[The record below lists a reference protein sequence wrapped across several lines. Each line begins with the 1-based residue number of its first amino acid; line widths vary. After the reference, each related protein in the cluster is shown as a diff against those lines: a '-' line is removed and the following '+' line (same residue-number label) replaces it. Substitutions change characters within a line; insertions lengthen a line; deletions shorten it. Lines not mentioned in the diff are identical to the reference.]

1 MHFIR
6 GMIYPNANFGSGRGV
21 NWRLKWIYE
30 FWGFCVNGT
39 SSATVPG
46 GFATNNGVV
55 FPADFTGGTSLMA
68 FGTDGYHPAVTG
80 DLFSGDCVFT
90 SLSSTFT
97 NAMVGKALVIWKPGS
112 NSSEDSIYL
121 ITRVINSNQLLI
133 NINTG
138 GTPNPSTKHP
148 SMTARTGVNF
158 RVVDMAVGQEA
169 ATFGGAAALGS
180 FMVLELDA
188 ASVNSGQGNAQ
199 GKSQIQLVNLSR
211 GFANDTGTNF
221 GIGFGGSGQWIG
233 SPLSITAATNANP
246 IVITTAAPHGYVTGQ
261 SVSIVGGGG
270 NLNMNQTRVITVTGP
285 TTFTLDGISGNGT
298 YTGGGIVYSG
308 FPNDG
313 YQGVTSYTMVSGI
326 SYTGGQTCINM
337 IADKTFMIAHI
348 REQDLFQ
355 SNNRLCI
362 HVEIPERLYP
372 EGVDKHPV
380 AILGETINTGSLY
393 TSSSTLSYGGG
404 WIMRSHYS
412 DPQTFQSA
420 GTRNFRT
427 LTKSLFGDG
436 VFPNSA
442 GSAGTLFN
450 QGIFGQSLS
459 DYRLGYNT
467 VAGTIPMA
475 DGLLSVTG
483 VSNQFSF
490 ARVRLRTVKFTG
502 THVPSHH
509 RMGLNGE
516 FIQLQNGIC
525 WPWDNTIMPHQLL
538 LFGSG

>member
-6 GMIYPNANFGSGRGV
+6 GMIYPNPNSPGSIGRGMT
-21 NWRLKWIYE
+21 WRMKWIYE

-39 SSATVPG
+39 ASTTTPG
-46 GFATNNGVV
+46 GFASNNGVV
-55 FPADFTGGTSLMA
+55 FPTDFTGGTSLMA
-68 FGTDGYHPAVTG
+68 HGTDGYHPVASG
-80 DLFSGDCVFT
+80 DLFSGDLVFT
-90 SLSSTFT
+90 SMSATFT
-97 NAMVGKALVIWKPGS
+97 NAMVGKALVMWKPNS

-148 SMTARTGVNF
+148 SMTARSGVNY
-158 RVVDMAVGQEA
+158 RVVDMVAGHEA
-169 ATFGGAAALGS
+169 ATVTSALGS

-188 ASVNSGQGNAQ
+188 ASVNPGQGNAQ
-199 GKSQIQLVNLSR
+199 GKSQIQFVSNSR
-211 GFANDTGTNF
+211 GSGSDFGTNF
-221 GIGFGGSGQWIG
+221 WIGFGGSGQWIG
-233 SPLSITAATNANP
+233 SPLSITSATNTNP
-246 IVITTAAPHGYVTGQ
+246 IVITTASPHGYVTGQ
-261 SVSIVGGGG
+261 TVTVVGGGG
-270 NLNMNQTRVITVTGP
+270 NLQMNVIRMITVTGP
-285 TTFTLDGISGNGT
+285 TTFTLDGVAGNGT

-313 YQGVTSYTMVSGI
+313 YQGVTGYTMSSGAA
-326 SYTGGQTCINM
+326 YTGGQTCINM

-355 SNNRLCI
+355 SNSRLCI
-362 HVEIPERLYP
+362 HVEVPKRLYP
-372 EGVDKHPV
+372 EGVDQHPL
-380 AILGETINTGSLY
+380 AILGETANTGSLY

-404 WIMRSHYS
+404 WLMRSHPS

-427 LTKSLFGDG
+427 LTKSMFGDG
-436 VFPNSA
+436 TFPNSV
-442 GSAGTLFN
+442 GTAGTLFN
-450 QGIFGQSLS
+450 QGIFGQSIS

-467 VAGTIPMA
+467 VAGTVPMA

-509 RMGLNGE
+509 RLGLNGE

-525 WPWDNTIMPHQLL
+525 WPWDNTIIPHQIL